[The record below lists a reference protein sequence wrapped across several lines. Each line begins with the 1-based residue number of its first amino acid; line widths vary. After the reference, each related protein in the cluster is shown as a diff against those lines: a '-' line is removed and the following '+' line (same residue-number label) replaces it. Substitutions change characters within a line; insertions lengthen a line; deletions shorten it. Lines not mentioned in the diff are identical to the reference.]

1 MIMMQPAQLPIR
13 ARVTAVFA
21 AVMTMLL
28 LGIGAFIHQSMA
40 SALLDEIDTG
50 LRSRAESTL
59 STAHA
64 GSVKVLDQGSLDEPG
79 EAFAQVLSRSG
90 RVMSCSDGLTAPLLA
105 RDQLARISRPTFIE
119 RPLTNA
125 VGAARLLVLPVDSS
139 SSSAVLVVG
148 TALADRSDALMR
160 LRQVMLLGGPAAI
173 AAACLAGW
181 LVAGLALHPI
191 ERLRQQAAAITA
203 SGLDRRLTVPSARDE
218 LRRLAQT
225 LNDMLARLDQS
236 FRSERDF
243 IERASHE
250 LRTPLTALRAEVD
263 LALSR
268 PRSAD
273 ELTLALYSV
282 SQETDR
288 LARLAEDLLVLA
300 RISNG
305 RMPLHRQQIPLRDTL
320 ESAAALF
327 TATALELGITVTTE
341 APDITINADPLR
353 LRQALVNL
361 LDNALRHTPRGGAVR
376 LTGNITSTGACIAVS
391 DTGPGLADTAAD
403 PHNYDSDWPHRQYSA
418 GLGLRIVHAIAASHH
433 GSLRIERNDDGGAS
447 VEIILPCA
455 AMPYQQR
462 ATVATNEPVGRAPR

>member
-1 MIMMQPAQLPIR
+1 MIMMRPARLPVR
-13 ARVTAVFA
+13 ARVTVAFA
-21 AVMTMLL
+21 AVISVLL
-28 LGIGAFIHQSMA
+28 VGIGVLIYQSMA
-40 SALLDEIDTG
+40 AALLDEIDAG
-50 LRSRAESTL
+50 LRSRAEATL

-64 GSVKVLDQGSLDEPG
+64 GSVKILDQGRLDEPG
-79 EAFAQVLSRSG
+79 EDFAQVLSRSG
-90 RVMSCSDGLTAPLLA
+90 GILSGSDGLTVPLLA
-105 RDQLARISRPTFIE
+105 RDQLARISRPTFLQ
-119 RPLTNA
+119 RPLTNV
-125 VGAARLLVLPVDSS
+125 VGAARLLALPVDSS
-139 SSSAVLVVG
+139 SGSAVLVVG
-148 TALADRSDALMR
+148 TATADRSDALNR

-203 SGLDRRLTVPSARDE
+203 SGLDRRLTVPSAQDE

-243 IERASHE
+243 LERASHE

-268 PRSAD
+268 PRTAD
-273 ELTLALYSV
+273 ELTLALHSV

-300 RISNG
+300 RTSNG
-305 RMPLHRQQIPLRDTL
+305 RLPLHRQQIALRDTL

-327 TATALELGITVTTE
+327 TAAALELGITVTAE
-341 APDITINADPLR
+341 APDIVIDADPLR

-361 LDNALRHTPRGGAVR
+361 LDNALRHTPRGGTVR
-376 LTGNITSTGACIAVS
+376 LTGNITSTAVRIAVS
-391 DTGPGLADTAAD
+391 DTGPGLTDTAAD
-403 PHNYDSDWPHRQYSA
+403 PHNYDSDWPHQPHPG

-433 GSLRIERNDDGGAS
+433 GSLRIERNDEGGAS
-447 VEIILPCA
+447 VEITLPC
-455 AMPYQQR
+455 MPDQQR
-462 ATVATNEPVGRAPR
+462 ATVATDEPVERAPR